1 MDHATA
7 TVSINMGGPTAIA
20 NIVSNST
27 SSSMAVSATATG
39 AKSSCGKLV
48 VGLGSAVGV
57 LGAVVALL

>member
-1 MDHATA
+1 
-7 TVSINMGGPTAIA
+7 MGGPTAIA